1 MRYLLGT
8 VLIISILAASA
19 AADTCSLIPTAYTR
33 VWSRSGLREYS
44 PTLGT
49 NDIVYAD
56 HDVVTRSDLPSTPS
70 LANQIDQN
78 QPSATSFMAG
88 FDQID
93 LAQSFQQTHTNISGA
108 GINLYV
114 YLGST
119 DTVTI
124 QLWENGLPNAS
135 GTMLTEA
142 SAIGTAGQWVDV
154 FWTPVPVVPGTTYYL
169 VFTGNTTLGINGD
182 SNNPYPYGCV
192 YANPGYNQF
201 ANYDYTFRT
210 YYDNTV
216 SLERYSWAEVK
227 TFFNQ

>member
-1 MRYLLGT
+1 MKYLLGT
-8 VLIISILAASA
+8 VLIISILATSA
-19 AADTCSLIPTAYTR
+19 AADTCSLIPTTDTW
-33 VWSRSGLREYS
+33 VWPGSGPRGYS
-44 PTLGT
+44 PALRTGE
-49 NDIVYAD
+49 IVYTD
-56 HDVVTRSDLPSTPS
+56 QEVVTRSDLPSVPS

-78 QPSATSFMAG
+78 QPSAASYMAG

-108 GINLYV
+108 GIGLYLL
-114 YLGST
+114 LGST

-182 SNNPYPYGCV
+182 SSNPYPYGCV
-192 YANPGYNQF
+192 YANPGYTQF
-201 ANYDYTFRT
+201 ANFDYTFRT

-216 SLERYSWAEVK
+216 SLERCSWAEVK